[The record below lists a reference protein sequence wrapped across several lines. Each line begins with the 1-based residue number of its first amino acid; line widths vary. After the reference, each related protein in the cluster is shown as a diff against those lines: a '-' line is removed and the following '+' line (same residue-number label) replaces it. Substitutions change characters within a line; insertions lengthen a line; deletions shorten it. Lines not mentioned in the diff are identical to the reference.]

1 MATKNTVIRHI
12 LEIFGFYLLV
22 VLIDWF
28 LEPNSWGFPE
38 FYYTPYLIL
47 PPLLASFY
55 GTRWGLLTF
64 LVGEILIASSLF
76 WFGPGQNW
84 SAWLP
89 PLQLQ
94 QFSGSLSL
102 ALAFFL
108 GRMRSALKD
117 QKKSFLERL
126 RRFAR
131 SNWGLKQKTRALIM
145 ANLELENRVM
155 SQKDS
160 ITLLYSQM
168 VQLQGLNLSQALETL
183 LETGHIFSGLR
194 KASIWRFSPSEEAF
208 HLEATF
214 GWPKEEILPEPTLHE
229 SIQGWVVQNA
239 SLFSLRMLLQ
249 YQLFEQLTQNEAIL
263 ALPIM
268 IDRRVWGVLNVED
281 LPFERY
287 SLYTE
292 RILQLIVKL
301 AEPSLSPIIEH
312 QRLFSESEKDPE
324 TGIPLFS
331 QLFRFIQTE
340 ITRAEIQGD
349 SFSIILLEIIN
360 LNSLVPPPPGSARR
374 KIWKSLAE
382 RIKATREN
390 PMSFFHYKEDS
401 QMAIY
406 IPNLGEDAIPLFC
419 LELVTL
425 LNNESVEWNN
435 DVYPVEV
442 VLGYGSFRAG
452 INEPGEILGQAEQ
465 LLNMQKV

>member
-22 VLIDWF
+22 ILIDWV
-28 LEPNSWGFPE
+28 LEPNSWGFSE
-38 FYYTPYLIL
+38 YFYLPYLIL
-47 PPLLASFY
+47 PPLFASFY
-55 GTRWGLLTF
+55 GTGWGLLAL
-64 LVGEILIASSLF
+64 LVGEVLIGVSLF
-76 WFGPGQNW
+76 YFGPGVNW
-84 SAWLP
+84 AEWIP
-89 PLQLQ
+89 VLQIQ
-94 QFSGSLSL
+94 QWSGSFSL
-102 ALAFFL
+102 ALVFFL
-108 GRMRSALKD
+108 GSMRSALRG
-117 QKKSFLERL
+117 QKKAFLERL
-126 RRFAR
+126 RRYAR
-131 SNWGLKQKTRALIM
+131 SNWGLKQKSRALIM

-168 VQLQGLNLSQALETL
+168 VQLQGLNLKQALETL

-214 GWPKEEILPEPTLHE
+214 GWLQEEVLPETTLHE

-249 YQLFEQLTQNEAIL
+249 YQLFEQLTQNDAIL
-263 ALPIM
+263 TLPIM
-268 IDRRVWGVLNVED
+268 IDRRVWGILNVED

-324 TGIPLFS
+324 TNIPLFS
-331 QLFRFIQTE
+331 QLFRFLQTE

-349 SFSIILLEIIN
+349 SFSLILLEIVN
-360 LNSLVPPPPGSARR
+360 LNSLVPPPPGSERR
-374 KIWKSLAE
+374 KIWKTLSE
-382 RIKATREN
+382 KIKATREN

-401 QMAIY
+401 QLSIY
-406 IPNLGEDAIPLFC
+406 VPNLGKTPFLF
-419 LELVTL
+419 
-425 LNNESVEWNN
+425 SAWN
-435 DVYPVEV
+435 
-442 VLGYGSFRAG
+442 
-452 INEPGEILGQAEQ
+452 
-465 LLNMQKV
+465 